1 MSRRAATQ
9 ERREGAQRLSPR
21 PVTRG
26 ESPEQGAKVDWL
38 NVTFLGT
45 STTPEAFIADLASC
59 LGRPVRGV
67 EGRGLLG
74 FSQSIDL
81 RVGVGSRVVDFGK
94 LAMGGESQGGR
105 WMLQIPGHGCGL
117 VEDWHAL
124 KDLLEELPESR
135 ITRLDLAVDFL
146 EGEHDVDE
154 ALALYREGSF
164 TSSGRAPS
172 ARLQDDLGS
181 GEGRTVYIGKAVNG
195 KTLRVY
201 EKGRQ
206 LGDPDA
212 TWVRWEVQFGN
223 RDRVIPWA
231 ALVLRDKFFAGAY
244 PALASMVSDA
254 ACHIETVRTEG
265 VISLEHLFRHL
276 RRSYGKAVGVLTDF
290 GIDPSEL
297 VECVSVIGAPR
308 RLDPSCLAAGVETA
322 DVLAAIE
329 RARA

>member
-1 MSRRAATQ
+1 MILRSATQ
-9 ERREGAQRLSPR
+9 ERGEGAQPSPR

-45 STTPEAFIADLASC
+45 DLTPESFIADLASC
-59 LGRPVRGV
+59 LGRPVRGQ

-74 FSQSIDL
+74 FQKSVDL
-81 RVGVGSRVVDFGK
+81 RAGVGSRVVDFGK

-117 VEDWHAL
+117 VADWLAL
-124 KDLLEELPESR
+124 KDLLESLPEAR

-154 ALALYREGSF
+154 ALALYQGGSF
-164 TSSGRAPS
+164 ISRGAPPKAS
-172 ARLQDDLGS
+172 LHDDLGS
-181 GEGRTVYIGKAVNG
+181 GDGRTFYVGKASNG
-195 KTLRVY
+195 KMLRVY

-206 LGDPDA
+206 LGDSES
-212 TWVRWEVQFGN
+212 TWCRWEVQFGN
-223 RDRVIPWA
+223 RDRVIPWS
-231 ALVLRDKFFAGAY
+231 ALVSRDRFFAGAY
-244 PALASMVSDA
+244 PALASMVSDV
-254 ACHIETVRTEG
+254 ACHIETVRTSG

-290 GIDPSEL
+290 GVDPSEL
-297 VECVSVIGAPR
+297 VECVTVIGTPR

-322 DVLAAIE
+322 DVLAALE
-329 RARA
+329 KARQ